1 MYKYNLVEKFCFND
15 LSFSLKGKESK
26 IAIKNDYTRKVSTI
40 NKKRYPCKGNTFHF
54 SLVEVYMNI
63 YDLSQQSAKCRLKLV
78 SFRYKHSHFI

>member
-1 MYKYNLVEKFCFND
+1 MYKYNLVEKFCFNN

-26 IAIKNDYTRKVSTI
+26 IAIKNDYMRKVSTI
-40 NKKRYPCKGNTFHF
+40 NKGRYPCNTFHF

-78 SFRYKHSHFI
+78 SLR